1 MTTPAVLLLLCTGVL
16 PVLMDQPQSL
26 VMRTMLRH
34 QLNLA
39 SMGNRRYEA
48 PAARVPEETT
58 EQANPEELMKLNFVH
73 LKWPK
78 KVNLSVV
85 ISLIN

>member
-1 MTTPAVLLLLCTGVL
+1 MTTPGVLLLLCTGVL

-58 EQANPEELMKLNFVH
+58 EQVNPEELKFNFVH

-78 KVNLSVV
+78 KVNVLVV